1 MDKIIL
7 KPEQQTNTLR
17 KYKGGYHEQL
27 KDSDS
32 EAYNALLRARNH
44 LNYIK
49 HSESIKQSQKK
60 YYNKE
65 ENRKKIIETATTWI
79 SEHPVQ
85 HSFNQ
90 AHSRFLTFVKGS
102 SVAKLIKND
111 PSIVSIYHQDLL
123 IIKQVMADYIETVEY
138 PSDVEWHPLV
148 KVVKVPKNID
158 KDVREEYNK
167 HRANATRWA
176 APMTE
181 RQFFSKSAYFR
192 ANLHAEYLKRLYNDF
207 AILNSRIEELGIK
220 Q

>member
-1 MDKIIL
+1 MAKIIL
-7 KPEQQTNTLR
+7 HQEQQTPPLR
-17 KYKGGYHEQL
+17 KYTSGYHERL
-27 KDSDS
+27 KDSDP
-32 EAYNALLRARNH
+32 ETYNALLRARNH

-49 HSESIKQSQKK
+49 HSERIKQSQKK

-85 HSFNQ
+85 HSFNK

-102 SVAKLIKND
+102 SVAKLIKD
-111 PSIVSIYHQDLL
+111 PSIENIYHQDLL

-138 PSDVEWHPLV
+138 PSDIEWDPLV
-148 KVVKVPKNID
+148 KVIKLPKNID
-158 KDVREEYNK
+158 KDIRSKYNVY
-167 HRANATRWA
+167 RTDATRWA
-176 APMTE
+176 APMTKQ
-181 RQFFSKSAYFR
+181 QFSSKSSAYFR
-192 ANLHAEYLKRLYNDF
+192 INLHAEYLKRLYNDF

>member
-7 KPEQQTNTLR
+7 KPEQQTNPLR

-138 PSDVEWHPLV
+138 PSDAEWNPLV
-148 KVVKVPKNID
+148 KVIKLPKNID
-158 KDVREEYNK
+158 KDIRSKYNQY
-167 HRANATRWA
+167 RTDATRWA
-176 APMTE
+176 APMTKQ
-181 RQFFSKSAYFR
+181 QFFSKSAYFR
-192 ANLHAEYLKRLYNDF
+192 ANLHAEYLKHLYNDF